1 MDDERPNTMAI
12 FLTVDSEE
20 DYLDIGVEHNFG
32 EDLSEEAR
40 IFYLDA
46 LNGIV
51 AKVKFGLE
59 ELAFTGML
67 MRNLAAHQHDDDED
81 VMGID
86 FEPSEELLQ
95 AMEDRKIIKF
105 KKKIH

>member
-1 MDDERPNTMAI
+1 MDDEIPNTMAI
-12 FLTVDSEE
+12 FLTVNSEE
-20 DYLDIGVEHNFG
+20 DYLDISVEHNFG
-32 EDLSEEAR
+32 DDLSEEAR
-40 IFYLDA
+40 LFYLDA

-67 MRNLAAHQHDDDED
+67 MRTLAAQQDDED
-81 VMGID
+81 YLGID
-86 FEPSEELLQ
+86 FEPSEELLK
-95 AMEDRKIIKF
+95 AMEDRKIIQF